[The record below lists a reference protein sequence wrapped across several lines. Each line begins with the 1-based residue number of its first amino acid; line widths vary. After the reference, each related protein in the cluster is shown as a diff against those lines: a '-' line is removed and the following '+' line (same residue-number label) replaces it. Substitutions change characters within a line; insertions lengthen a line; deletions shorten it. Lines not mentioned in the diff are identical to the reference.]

1 MGHMSNA
8 TRGTERRND
17 YAVNANLFADLL
29 SFLSVSGGGVGGQ
42 VLIRANAS

>member
-1 MGHMSNA
+1 MGRMSNV

-29 SFLSVSGGGVGGQ
+29 SFLSVVA
-42 VLIRANAS
+42 VVKCL